1 MIDCEPRQ
9 VWKEATVTF
18 DSCAVS
24 RLSQHFLE
32 KVSIFD
38 QKLYIIVFYYVNCL
52 NFIDVQ
58 YKIKFKISNFYL
70 CFDIC
75 LFLSSKLMPTSDD
88 G

>member
-9 VWKEATVTF
+9 VRKEATVTF

-38 QKLYIIVFYYVNCL
+38 HKLYIMFLLYEWFKLYKCL
-52 NFIDVQ
+52 VQ
-58 YKIKFKISNFYL
+58 NQI
-70 CFDIC
+70 
-75 LFLSSKLMPTSDD
+75 
-88 G
+88 